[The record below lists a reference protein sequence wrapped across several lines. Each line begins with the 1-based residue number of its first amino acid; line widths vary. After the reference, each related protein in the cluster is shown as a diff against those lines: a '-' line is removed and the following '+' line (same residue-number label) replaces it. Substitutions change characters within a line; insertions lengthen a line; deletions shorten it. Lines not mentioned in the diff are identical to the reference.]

1 MLMNVTKLKSLRY
14 NFNVL
19 LLIYEIWLYAKKQKT
34 KNQQQPVCSES
45 EAVNITKQGCV
56 SSLFQKCVS

>member
-1 MLMNVTKLKSLRY
+1 MKYGFMQNKQT
-14 NFNVL
+14 N
-19 LLIYEIWLYAKKQKT
+19 KKNPK
-34 KNQQQPVCSES
+34 QQQPVCLES